1 MKIKSS
7 LFGYNKKEVEEKL
20 DEVDRLLTIQKKDI
34 EFLKNDNARLRA
46 LLDKNSDNEEI
57 K

>member
-1 MKIKSS
+1 MDIKRC

-20 DEVDRLLTIQKKDI
+20 DAVDRLITVQKKDI

-46 LLDKNSDNEEI
+46 LLDKKSDIETN
-57 K
+57 